1 MKVRF
6 TYFLLLF
13 SFTMLAQTEV
23 LELTAD
29 QYGRD
34 TVLNIIVA
42 RADLASRN
50 AEGELP
56 TRILLAG
63 ERYVFVTAQVSL
75 TTGLPYLVSSGGK
88 NYRLY
93 FTDLPLVKIDSRERI
108 QNEPK
113 VAADFVYTDDDQ
125 TLHGIVG
132 IEKRGSF
139 SQSLPKKSYDLEFW
153 EDETGEDNKDV
164 QFGNMREDDDWVLDG
179 VYNEPLRVNAFVAHK
194 LWLDLHQPYYT
205 EDEPNAKSGADVQWC
220 ELFLNGNYQGLHYLS
235 EQVDR
240 SLLKLKKFNL
250 ATGEIRGELYKGE
263 VPLPGVLLRDVPSRS
278 NNTTDTWDGYE
289 LKYPDTDDV
298 INWDNLYDLVS
309 FILES
314 PDEQFADEVSQRLH
328 LDNIVDYFLFINLLG
343 AADNTGNNL
352 YTGRYDNDEP
362 YFYTPWD
369 LDGTFGNN
377 FDGEEVDWPIER
389 ILTNGLHRR
398 LIATNVAGF
407 NDRLCARYTQLAE
420 SGLLAPDSLEARIR
434 TQYQLLENNGVYE
447 REELAW
453 PGSLANGPDRAA
465 YTTEW
470 IRDRANFMAA
480 WTCDMS
486 VSTNAPR
493 LEQTHILA
501 PNPADG
507 FVRLI
512 PTIQKDT
519 RWELYDLSGRR
530 LRQGQLPIGASRI
543 DFPDLH
549 SGLYLLRI
557 GQNTFRIVL
566 Q

>member
-1 MKVRF
+1 MKIRLPL
-6 TYFLLLF
+6 FLLLF
-13 SFTMLAQTEV
+13 SFTIFAQTEV
-23 LELTAD
+23 LELSTE

-34 TVLNIIVA
+34 TILNIIVA
-42 RADLASRN
+42 RADLAARN

-63 ERYVFVTAQVSL
+63 ERYVFLTAQVSL
-75 TTGLPYLVSSGGK
+75 AVGQPYLVSSGGE
-88 NYRLY
+88 NYQLY

-108 QNEPK
+108 QDEPK
-113 VAADFVYTDDDQ
+113 VAADFVYTDDEQ
-125 TLHGIVG
+125 TFYGIVG

-139 SQSLPKKSYDLEFW
+139 SQTLPKKSYDLEFW
-153 EDETGEDNKDV
+153 TDESGEDNTDA

-179 VYNEPLRVNAFVAHK
+179 VYNEPLRVNAFVAHH
-194 LWLDLHQPYYT
+194 LWLDLHQPYYA
-205 EDEPNAKSGADVQWC
+205 EDEPKAKSGATVLWC

-240 SLLKLKKFNL
+240 SLLKLKRFNL

-278 NNTTDTWDGYE
+278 NNTSDTWDGYE
-289 LKYPDTDDV
+289 LKYPDSDDI
-298 INWDNLYDLVS
+298 INWNNLYDLVS

-314 PDEQFADEVSQRLH
+314 PDEQFANEVSQRLRM
-328 LDNIVDYFLFINLLG
+328 DNIVDYFLFINLLG

-389 ILTNGLHRR
+389 TLTNGLHRR
-398 LIATNVAGF
+398 LIATNVVGF
-407 NDRLCARYTQLAE
+407 NDRLCARYAQLTE
-420 SGLLAPDSLEARIR
+420 DGLFAPDSLEARIR
-434 TQYQLLENNGVYE
+434 TQYQLLDKNGVYE

-453 PGSLANGPDRAA
+453 PGSLASGPDRAA
-465 YTTEW
+465 YTAEW

-486 VSTNAPR
+486 VSTNTPHAER
-493 LEQTHILA
+493 AHILA

-507 FVRLI
+507 FVKLI
-512 PTIQKDT
+512 PPIRQDT
-519 RWELYDLSGRR
+519 PWKLYDLSGRQ
-530 LRQGQLPIGASRI
+530 LRQGQLPMGASLL
-543 DFPDLH
+543 DFSGIH
-549 SGLYLLRI
+549 SGLYLLRVGKEVYQLAI
-557 GQNTFRIVL
+557 K
-566 Q
+566 